1 MNTKDSQPQEF
12 EGRRGSDYFPGQ
24 VGPTETIEAAHAT
37 VNQKQGKKEVL
48 LMTAKSSK
56 ATPKRSTPKKGE
68 REESIEELEKEL
80 ERKESELIASQK
92 LEDTLQR
99 QEQAHQRQ
107 RNVLVRR
114 AIGKREGEDEDK
126 KKEAGPINPDTTN
139 STFPTPE
146 EKKRAT
152 KKVRW
157 AVTPRNTDER
167 RRPLSSKRFPEVPA
181 QPKASDISTL
191 TYDNAITS
199 VTAGGM
205 EIPID
210 TLTTGIPEKKDAW
223 AQIADLEKEI
233 REGNTRFINEKV
245 DQALAKNKEDE
256 PKEKTIE
263 TEKEKKGT
271 VNDQFENKQTVNDT
285 FTPEKSTLEALQ
297 EKMRA
302 EKEGE
307 GTPERE
313 KTAEEKLD
321 DARLLYATAQKDH
334 LQKIRE
340 DQGKIDKIRTFFG
353 FGKKIKEDQLPQEI
367 KDLKKEY
374 DAMRVAL
381 GKEELAKFEQ
391 TLDPSLQEEEKGGE
405 IDLFKRRELFEKLI
419 VEEQEKLK
427 ALSVENLPAKEKGV
441 LTKGLDWY
449 LKQNKYTKLAISA
462 TVFGLA
468 SASGLGVGAAAT
480 AIGARAAR
488 GLAGMTVGQIAGSLA
503 EKGVHL
509 LYKGDIER
517 SKRWESSDMMY
528 EDDLLAGIQ
537 GAEKAYLARLQLEQ
551 NVKRA
556 GVVVKATMGLLAGMS
571 TNAAMS
577 QFHGHVHTGNH
588 DAIKTP
594 QTPEPSKI
602 NTEIKSPVAIGKP
615 EYNSNHI
622 AEIDKT
628 AVAHQP
634 IETGKLHLPKNV
646 TPIKSGIHHTETP
659 HTSPLPKEE
668 SLSTPPLPSEEYIKA
683 AHGDGG
689 IKMFE
694 HLKSKLASEYPDP
707 SKAPAE
713 VQDILKGDPTKLA
726 IKYKFFDPTEGHAN
740 ESAMVSQG
748 DELGFNKDGY
758 LVFKHGN
765 TESLLD
771 KDHAYSGKMFDSDH
785 SGTPKIETSNINQE
799 GVYGSPN
806 ANDIPINGA
815 DVLSPEINRTPT
827 TGEIPVNGPEVVA
840 PLTGTHGAFDPIIN
854 EDMSIKHNPL
864 YTDQGGPR
872 PIEGVSAP
880 IKGTMLYHS
889 DAPEWGNNH
898 VIDTPKTQ
906 IDHTPTSVD
915 QLSTQQIDD
924 MANHQVIKDI
934 DQYFGKT
941 TMFGTHINGVQTET
955 WNELGLRNAKEVID
969 EIDSQ
974 NFKGDYM
981 FGEYVKMLEHDSH
994 LEPFEN
1000 ERLEDFLIRATKY
1013 NILHPQEVPS
1023 FDDLNTKHLRTFTR
1037 QGRNVTI
1044 KDNDDVY
1051 N

>member
-12 EGRRGSDYFPGQ
+12 G
-24 VGPTETIEAAHAT
+24 
-37 VNQKQGKKEVL
+37 
-48 LMTAKSSK
+48 
-56 ATPKRSTPKKGE
+56 
-68 REESIEELEKEL
+68 
-80 ERKESELIASQK
+80 
-92 LEDTLQR
+92 
-99 QEQAHQRQ
+99 
-107 RNVLVRR
+107 
-114 AIGKREGEDEDK
+114 
-126 KKEAGPINPDTTN
+126 
-139 STFPTPE
+139 
-146 EKKRAT
+146 
-152 KKVRW
+152 
-157 AVTPRNTDER
+157 
-167 RRPLSSKRFPEVPA
+167 RPLSSKRFPEIPSQTKV
-181 QPKASDISTL
+181 SGISTL
-191 TYDNAITS
+191 TYDDAMTS

-205 EIPID
+205 EIPAD
-210 TLTTGIPEKKDAW
+210 TLTTDTPEKKDKW
-223 AQIADLEKEI
+223 AEIEQLEKEA
-233 REGNTRFINEKV
+233 RENIHSFVDEKV

-256 PKEKTIE
+256 PEEKTIE
-263 TEKEKKGT
+263 AEGEKKRT

-302 EKEGE
+302 EKERE
-307 GTPERE
+307 GTTERE
-313 KTAEEKLD
+313 KTTEEKLY

-405 IDLFKRRELFEKLI
+405 IDFFKRRELFEKLI

-441 LTKGLDWY
+441 LMKGLDWY

-468 SASGLGVGAAAT
+468 SASGLGVGAAA

-488 GLAGMTVGQIAGSLA
+488 GLVGMTVGQMAGSLA
-503 EKGVHL
+503 EKGIHVLH
-509 LYKGDIER
+509 KKEIEE
-517 SKRWESSDMMY
+517 SKRGESSDMTY

-571 TNAAMS
+571 TSAAMS
-577 QFHGHVHTGNH
+577 QFHGHIHTGNH

-594 QTPEPSKI
+594 HTHEPSKI
-602 NTEIKSPVAIGKP
+602 HIEPKESPSVKSSIPH
-615 EYNSNHI
+615 E
-622 AEIDKT
+622 
-628 AVAHQP
+628 
-634 IETGKLHLPKNV
+634 
-646 TPIKSGIHHTETP
+646 ETP

-748 DELGFNKDGY
+748 DELGFNKDGS

-815 DVLSPEINRTPT
+815 DVLSPEINHTPT
-827 TGEIPVNGPEVVA
+827 TGEIPVNGPEAVA